1 MKPEK
6 NAIISNVAA
15 AMPAAPAMWTSPP
28 EPEEVNPVVAIHK
41 IMKGRYILAAIL
53 ALALGAG
60 LGYAG
65 YKYPVP
71 IYRSTAMVR
80 FRSTMPRI
88 LYSNEHN
95 QMLPMFDSFMDAQAL
110 LMRSQRV
117 TDMAMQSDEWKALHR
132 GLTPEDAAEFVRS
145 LEISR
150 AQGSEIVQ
158 ISFNDPD
165 PNAAIIGARSVLESY
180 TKIYGDSDF
189 GADAQRMQLLED
201 RRTALSNEIK
211 GYADRI
217 QVIASEFGTDELEAT
232 HDYKVSLL
240 NKIETELR
248 DAELMVTKL
257 DTVSTRPSEEPSSQ
271 PAAVATKEPVV
282 SVAPATAPAP
292 AAALTAEEIARHDPV
307 MQVLLQRRHDQEQ
320 KIEVMLATTKML
332 PTHPSVLNEKAL
344 LKIINDDITD
354 HTAKYV
360 PPPVQTAQGTP
371 GAIDAHGVPVGP
383 PEDWRGKVE
392 RLQAL
397 YTRVKAETLDLG
409 RKDLQIKALR
419 SEQNVARQKLDETKS
434 RIEQLNLE
442 ATGSGRI
449 SVVSAG
455 DRPGLPFSD
464 KRKQFGMLGGL
475 GGAVFGMGIVMLL
488 GLMDRRLRSS
498 HDAGGRS
505 LQNVEMLGVL
515 PRLPEVLV
523 DSETAALAA
532 HCVHGVRASLQVSSN
547 GEKRAY
553 AVTSPSAGEG
563 KTSLTLALGMSF
575 AATGARTLLI
585 DCDLIGG
592 GLSSRVKGVAQTTL
606 LTTLLMQ
613 QCLDRDQLKNAIKHA
628 QRNGIGLDHA
638 VIDMGLMTRE
648 AVDTAIANQNGHHLG
663 LMDVIKGGSLLTAVQ
678 SMGTHR
684 LAVLTLGGAEP
695 DDVQKLSPKKLGRL
709 IEAAKKNYDVV
720 LVDTGPV
727 LGSLEAVMIGGRVDS
742 VLMVVSRGTNR
753 SLAVRALDR
762 LESAGGQP
770 MGVVFNRADSTDAT
784 YASSSSHASVTS
796 RRSSDSIVTRRPLE
810 GTEKWKRMGP
820 LVSAVAL
827 TMQHEPVDRP

>member
-1 MKPEK
+1 MKPDR
-6 NAIISNVAA
+6 NAIISS
-15 AMPAAPAMWTSPP
+15 PAAGMPVPPPMWTSPP
-28 EPEEVNPVVAIHK
+28 EPEDVNPLVAIHK
-41 IMKGRYILAAIL
+41 VMKGRYILAVIL
-53 ALALGAG
+53 ALGLGAG

-132 GLTPEDAAEFVRS
+132 GLTPEDAAAFVRS
-145 LEISR
+145 LDISR
-150 AQGSEIVQ
+150 SQGSEIVQ
-158 ISFNDPD
+158 ISFNDPN
-165 PNAAIIGARSVLESY
+165 PNAAIIGARAVLEAY

-189 GADAQRMQLLED
+189 GADAQRMQVLED
-201 RRTALSNEIK
+201 RRTALTNEIK
-211 GYADRI
+211 GYGDRI
-217 QVIASEFGTDELEAT
+217 QLIASEFGTDELEAT
-232 HDYKVSLL
+232 HTYKVSLL

-248 DAELMVTKL
+248 DAELMVTKM
-257 DTVSTRPSEEPSSQ
+257 DTTTRPAAAPAAMPGTVATAAGNITFAGTQ
-271 PAAVATKEPVV
+271 PAAT
-282 SVAPATAPAP
+282 TAPAMP
-292 AAALTAEEIARHDPV
+292 LSAEEIAKHDPV
-307 MQVLLQRRHDQEQ
+307 MQVLLQKRHDQEQ
-320 KIEVMLATTKML
+320 KIDVMLATTQMKA
-332 PTHPSVLNEKAL
+332 THPTVMNEKAL
-344 LKIINDDITD
+344 LKIINNDIAE
-354 HTAKYV
+354 HAANYV
-360 PPPVQTAQGTP
+360 PPTPATAAADGGTV
-371 GAIDAHGVPVGP
+371 AATP
-383 PEDWRGKVE
+383 PEDWAGKVE

-409 RKDLQIKALR
+409 RKDLQIKGLR
-419 SEQNVARQKLDETKS
+419 SEQTVARQKLDETKA

-442 ATGSGRI
+442 STGSGRI
-449 SVVSAG
+449 SVVSSG

-475 GGAVFGMGIVMLL
+475 GGGLMGMGIVMLL
-488 GLMDRRLRSS
+488 GLLDRRLRNS

-505 LQNVEMLGVL
+505 LQNVDMLGVL
-515 PRLPEVLV
+515 PRLPETLV
-523 DSETAALAA
+523 DAETAALAA

-553 AVTSPSAGEG
+553 AITSPSAGEG

-613 QCLDRDQLKNAIKHA
+613 ERLDRDQLKAAIKHA
-628 QRNGIGLDHA
+628 QRTGRGLDDA
-638 VIDMGLMTRE
+638 VIEMGLMTRE
-648 AVDTAIANQNGHHLG
+648 SVDEAVAKQNGHHLG
-663 LMDVIKGGSLLTAVQ
+663 LMDVVKGGSLLTAVQ

-684 LAVLTLGGAEP
+684 LSVLTLGGAEP

-727 LGSLEAVMIGGRVDS
+727 LGSLEAVMIGGRVDA

-753 SLAVRALDR
+753 GLAVRALDR
-762 LESAGGQP
+762 LESTGGKP

-784 YASSSSHASVTS
+784 YSSSSSHGSITS
-796 RRSSDSIVTRRPLE
+796 RRSSDAIVTRRPLE
-810 GTEKWKRMGP
+810 GSEKWKRMGP

-827 TMQHEPVDRP
+827 TMQHEPGETL